1 MNETGK
7 CLLAKMSE
15 EHDAEEKVFL
25 GKVVDS
31 FKMKETTQYTVN
43 WFKGMELTRFKKRI
57 VKTGEHF
64 LNRSIKDIKYC
75 GWTCIIGL

>member
-43 WFKGMELTRFKKRI
+43 WFKGYTLTIHEFIMMTITSVVMTSI
-57 VKTGEHF
+57 V
-64 LNRSIKDIKYC
+64 
-75 GWTCIIGL
+75 